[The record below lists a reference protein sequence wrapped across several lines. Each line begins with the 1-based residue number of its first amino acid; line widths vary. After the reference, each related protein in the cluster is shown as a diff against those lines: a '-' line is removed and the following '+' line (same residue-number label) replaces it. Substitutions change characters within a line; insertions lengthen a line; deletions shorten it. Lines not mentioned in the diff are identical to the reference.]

1 MKGKSLN
8 NTKQVQSDYL
18 KRVERLCGERVA
30 SELNITILT
39 HRVIYNKLPSYVL
52 KSHYRSLASNI
63 SKPSKYQNKIK

>member
-1 MKGKSLN
+1 MKGKSFN

-18 KRVERLCGERVA
+18 KRVERLCGLKVA
-30 SELNITILT
+30 EKVNDEINFYALFGEL
-39 HRVIYNKLPSYVL
+39 PPYVL